1 MLHCICDLVLRIA
14 LQEELRKGDLVVF
27 KGDLGVFLGL
37 KTYKSNINDNHYT
50 CATVYW
56 LKSNKV
62 TPIQTDLLVKAEKK

>member
-1 MLHCICDLVLRIA
+1 M
-14 LQEELRKGDLVVF
+14 VF